1 MAQIE
6 IGKKILSTNDQV
18 ALQVR
23 DVLDQQG
30 LFGLNLMGSPGA
42 GKTSVILATVAALDG
57 ALKTAVIE
65 GDIASRVDADKV
77 AAVGVPVYQ
86 INTGGMCHLD
96 APMIQ
101 KALPHLDTSDAD
113 LLIIENV
120 GNLVCPNAFL
130 LGSHCRV
137 LVASVPEGDDKPYKY
152 PAMFQDTNAVVLNKI
167 DLLPYIDFDLDA
179 YRRLVLSLNP
189 DAALFPVSCK
199 TGEGIQEWADWL
211 LEAKARE

>member
-23 DVLDQQG
+23 GVLDQQG

-77 AAVGVPVYQ
+77 AAAGVPVYQ

-101 KALPHLDTSDAD
+101 KALAHLDTSEAD

-130 LGSHCRV
+130 LGAHCRV

-211 LEAKARE
+211 LETKAHE

>member
-77 AAVGVPVYQ
+77 AAAGVPVYQ

-101 KALPHLDTSDAD
+101 KALAHLDTSEAD

-211 LEAKARE
+211 LETKARE

>member
-23 DVLDQQG
+23 EVLDQQG

-77 AAVGVPVYQ
+77 AAAGVPVYQ

-101 KALPHLDTSDAD
+101 KALAHLDTSEAD

-130 LGSHCRV
+130 LGAHCRV

-211 LEAKARE
+211 LETKAHE